1 MAYAVIVH
9 AQASKAIGK
18 LPTRIRTRVFQALCV
33 LVDSPFIGKKLAG
46 KLENEYSYRL
56 GSYRII
62 YQILQKKLI
71 VIVLDVGPRG
81 GIYK

>member
-1 MAYAVIVH
+1 
-9 AQASKAIGK
+9 
-18 LPTRIRTRVFQALCV
+18 
-33 LVDSPFIGKKLAG
+33 VDSPFIGKKLAG